1 MNYRPIL
8 ANFFAVWVC
17 IAGGGSLLAQ
27 EKPITLHEAVDLSL
41 KNSKQ
46 LRISKAKIEEASA
59 AAKQAIQGQLPDL
72 KVSGAY
78 DRVTQPTI
86 SIGKE
91 LSASGSSGGGSS
103 GGGSSGGSGS
113 GTSGGGSSGSTS
125 ELSNIKVNQA
135 IYGIANLSL
144 PLFSGFRIHY
154 GIESA
159 KYLEKAAMLDADND
173 REEVIL
179 NTINAYAN
187 LYKAHANVMLLQE
200 NLAQSMKRDSDF
212 MNMESNGLLARNDL
226 LKARLQTSTIEYNL
240 ADAENNEK
248 IATVN
253 MNLLLGLPEQTVLA
267 TDSASLT
274 SSPQL
279 ESIEAYEKEA
289 IGHRT
294 DLGALQYQRK
304 AAGVAIQSAKAD
316 YFPSIALTGGYIA
329 ADIPNLFSVTNA
341 ITYGVGLQYNIGSFW
356 KTGAKVEQAK
366 AKEREV
372 AANEDL
378 LDDNIRLQVNQAY
391 GDYLT
396 ALKKIDVSRV
406 AIAQGEENY
415 KINRNKYNNQLV
427 TMTDLLEANVT
438 LLQAKINMEM
448 ARADAVVAYNTILER
463 VGALSDK

>member
-1 MNYRPIL
+1 
-8 ANFFAVWVC
+8 
-17 IAGGGSLLAQ
+17 
-27 EKPITLHEAVDLSL
+27 
-41 KNSKQ
+41 
-46 LRISKAKIEEASA
+46 
-59 AAKQAIQGQLPDL
+59 
-72 KVSGAY
+72 
-78 DRVTQPTI
+78 
-86 SIGKE
+86 
-91 LSASGSSGGGSS
+91 
-103 GGGSSGGSGS
+103 
-113 GTSGGGSSGSTS
+113 
-125 ELSNIKVNQA
+125 LSNIKVNQA

-159 KYLEKAAMLDADND
+159 QYLEKAAMLDADND

-200 NLAQSMKRDSDF
+200 NLEQSMKRDSDF

-248 IATVN
+248 IAMVN
-253 MNLLLGLPEQTVLA
+253 MNLLLGLPEQTVLE

-274 SSPQL
+274 SSPPL
-279 ESIEAYEKEA
+279 ESIETYEKEA
-289 IGHRT
+289 LGHRT

-372 AANEDL
+372 AANEDWL
-378 LDDNIRLQVNQAY
+378 NDQIRLQVNQAY

-406 AIAQGEENY
+406 AITQGEENY
-415 KINRNKYNNQLV
+415 KINQNKYNNQLV

-463 VGALSDK
+463 AGTLSDK